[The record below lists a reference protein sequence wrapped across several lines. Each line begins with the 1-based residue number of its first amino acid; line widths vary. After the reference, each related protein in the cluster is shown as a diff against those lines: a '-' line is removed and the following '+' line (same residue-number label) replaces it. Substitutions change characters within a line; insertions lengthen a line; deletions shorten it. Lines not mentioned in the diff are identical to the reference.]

1 MKKQLRQI
9 YSNPFGKLNAV
20 TLSVA
25 SAFVAMSNIALA
37 EQATVKGVAIG
48 DNAVAVGDNAYATTK
63 NGSAVGHDS
72 VSTGKNRDRKE
83 FKDALKIYKDDIENY
98 KNARSAVET
107 TEDSIQTNAAN
118 ISLLTD
124 TVDDLTQQYRQI
136 EIKNNTRNTLIDEKN
151 QKQTEASQLET
162 NLNNSQTAYDYA
174 SVYKEFNT
182 VLDQLDLSILSG
194 AGSSDDKRNTLAE
207 GLKNDLES
215 KFNLNYTLN
224 DYRNIVDLYI
234 KTKGEEAVSAGKI
247 AALTSLQVDTPFF
260 QNFNKPVN
268 YDFSL
273 NTADIYDRQVYKNSN
288 IEQQYLNRALIG
300 KALLDNPTTSSYIV
314 KKDYVTL
321 NDGRG
326 YNKSPDTTSQ
336 YITNDFWGIKLK
348 NNPQP
353 VDNILK
359 LEGEEKNN
367 FYWQMNYAF
376 RDSFNTYTIER
387 NIDIIQ
393 QRIDGIDITDAGQVI
408 NALEYKTGLETYLNL
423 YKKLSDYIQKR
434 KDYLDLIG
442 TDNYDRNT
450 ADQLL
455 GEVNLLQ
462 HSIQTD
468 YTEYKNQ
475 YTVGDNEQPKIT
487 INREKEAEY
496 FVLVNNEY
504 KDLVDKVYYLGQ
516 KLDYNNPIIKQVID
530 ESNQIIDTYNN
541 TKSKLDLVNNEI
553 ADLNRDIEYLKLTPE
568 EEAVEE
574 LKQQKE
580 QELAATQTRK
590 TQLEAELLANQNA
603 LTQAQDALARS
614 DLNNSGSQNVAM
626 GYQAF
631 ASGEDAIAIGTNTTA
646 ISNDSIAIGHNSLV
660 TGKQSI
666 AIGLNNQIESD
677 DVVALGNNIKVG
689 AGFNGAVV
697 LGTNSEAAKPHPT
710 ASMEIAGTT
719 YRFAGAT
726 PTSTVSVGKEG
737 EERQITNVAAGR
749 ISSDST
755 DAVNGSQLYAVTE
768 AIKTIGGQTQRI
780 NALEDKIN
788 RYKKRGDAG
797 VAANAA
803 MTNIPQVIQAGRE
816 GVGVG
821 VGHHNGQNALA
832 VGYSRASENAKHIVK
847 LSAGVDTQSRAT
859 LGAGYMFQW

>member
-48 DNAVAVGDNAYATTK
+48 DNTVAVGDNAYATTK

-174 SVYKEFNT
+174 SVYKDFNT

-194 AGSSDDKRNTLAE
+194 ASSSDDKRNTLAE
-207 GLKNDLES
+207 GLKNDLEA

-234 KTKGEEAVSAGKI
+234 KTKGEEGVSNGKI
-247 AALTSLQVDTPFF
+247 AGLTSLKVGDTFF

-273 NTADIYDRQVYKNSN
+273 NTVNISYSQLHQGSG
-288 IEQQYLNRALIG
+288 IEQQYLNRALMG
-300 KALLDNPTTSSYIV
+300 KVLQNNSITNTYIKDLAIRDDRYGLLTGS
-314 KKDYVTL
+314 
-321 NDGRG
+321 
-326 YNKSPDTTSQ
+326 TSQ
-336 YITNDFWGIKLK
+336 YITNEFWGIKLK

-408 NALEYKTGLETYLNL
+408 NVLEYKTGLETYLNL

-434 KDYLDLIG
+434 KDYLNLIN

-455 GEVNLLQ
+455 GEITLFQDGLR
-462 HSIQTD
+462 TD

-475 YTVGDNEQPKIT
+475 YTFGDNEQPNIT

-496 FVLVNNEY
+496 FALVDNEY

-553 ADLNRDIEYLKLTPE
+553 ADLNRNIEDLKLTPE

-580 QELAATQTRK
+580 QELAAAQTRK